1 MMQKPTGGNGEEE
14 QLFRSAEDPTAPT
27 SWSRDGRYILYVIVN
42 PKTSSDLW
50 VLSLDSTPK
59 PVPFLRSDAA
69 ESQAQFSPDAQG
81 PPRWVA
87 FTSNE
92 SGRDEVQLRSFPDA
106 QNRLVVSS
114 GGGHSPRWRRDGKEL
129 FYVAADGMV
138 MSAAISDNPFRVAA
152 ATPLFRTP
160 QGFGTVNATGR
171 RGPAPWEV
179 TPDGQRFLFVAPVEA
194 GSASQFTVVLNW
206 QNGLRK

>member
-1 MMQKPTGGNGEEE
+1 
-14 QLFRSAEDPTAPT
+14 
-27 SWSRDGRYILYVIVN
+27 VN

-50 VLSLDSTPK
+50 FLSLDGTPK
-59 PVPFLRSDAA
+59 PVPFLRTDAA
-69 ESQAQFSPDAQG
+69 ESQAQFSPDPIG

-87 FTSNE
+87 YTSND

-114 GGGHSPRWRRDGKEL
+114 GGGHSPKWRKDGKEL

-152 ATPLFRTP
+152 ATPLFRAP
-160 QGFGTVNATGR
+160 QGFGVVNATGR
-171 RGPAPWEV
+171 RGPAPWDV

-194 GSASQFTVVLNW
+194 SASSQFTVVLNW
-206 QNGLRK
+206 QSGLPK